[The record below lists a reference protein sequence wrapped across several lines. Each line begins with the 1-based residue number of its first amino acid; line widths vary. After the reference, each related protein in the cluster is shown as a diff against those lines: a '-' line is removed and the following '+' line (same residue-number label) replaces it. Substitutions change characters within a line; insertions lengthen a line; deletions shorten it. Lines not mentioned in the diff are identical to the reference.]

1 MKTRYHYHRELAI
14 YYHDKRINLFN
25 YITEDDRD
33 ISDRVGLQGEFVPG
47 RKLVQWMNRVRGVSS
62 QLQSNEQQVKQQACR
77 CVSEYGG
84 EAKRLPVVYTEF
96 TLMALQIRIML
107 ISSMHHDDTSKRE
120 D

>member
-1 MKTRYHYHRELAI
+1 MELQQQLPTI
-14 YYHDKRINLFN
+14 DSIG
-25 YITEDDRD
+25 
-33 ISDRVGLQGEFVPG
+33 DRVGLQGEFVPG

-77 CVSEYGG
+77 CCVSEYGG
-84 EAKRLPVVYTEF
+84 EAKRLRVVYTEV
-96 TLMALQIRIML
+96 TLMELQIRIML